1 MIIKN
6 KCGYELLEYIPCDEQ
21 EIKQYKNVTGA
32 GKDNEKIV
40 GLIVGLINNDETE
53 RYDFKAPKRGRIT
66 ELIVDKEYRGKQIGK
81 QLLDAMKEYLKSI
94 ECEKNLL
101 FYNFLNF
108 NEFKKQGRKIAIFSI
123 MIDFYIN

>member
-1 MIIKN
+1 MDWEVIIMIIKN

-53 RYDFKAPKRGRIT
+53 RYDFKAPKCGRIT

-108 NEFKKQGRKIAIFSI
+108 NKFKK
-123 MIDFYIN
+123 

>member
-108 NEFKKQGRKIAIFSI
+108 NEFKK
-123 MIDFYIN
+123 